1 MKNATNREQLIL
13 LLAEYSTLPEF
24 SGLEC
29 ADVNSPSLFGD
40 RPIHIAATRGD
51 INEIQLILSQGADI
65 NCKGEHGYTALH
77 DAVEQ
82 GNRDAVDYL
91 LKNGANSQDQ
101 NDDGISPAELAKL
114 LGEIEILHLLEKDNL
129 QDED

>member
-1 MKNATNREQLIL
+1 MVSNATNKELLSL

-51 INEIQLILSQGADI
+51 ISEIQLILSQGADI

-91 LKNGANSQDQ
+91 LKHGANPEAL
-101 NDDGISPAELAKL
+101 NDDGVSPAELAKL
-114 LGEIEILHLLEKDNL
+114 LDESEIFHLLEKDNF
-129 QDED
+129 

>member
-1 MKNATNREQLIL
+1 VSNATNQEKLSL
-13 LLAEYSTLPEF
+13 LLAEYSNLPEF

-29 ADVNSPSLFGD
+29 ADVNSASLFGD
-40 RPIHIAATRGD
+40 KPIHIAATRGD

-82 GNRDAVDYL
+82 GHRDAVDYL
-91 LKNGANSQDQ
+91 LKHGANPEAL
-101 NDDGISPAELAKL
+101 NDDGVSPAELAKL
-114 LGEIEILHLLEKDNL
+114 LDESEILVLLH
-129 QDED
+129 EDDF

>member
-1 MKNATNREQLIL
+1 MSNATNQEQLSL

-91 LKNGANSQDQ
+91 LKHGANPEAL
-101 NDDGISPAELAKL
+101 NDDGVSPAELAKL
-114 LGEIEILHLLEKDNL
+114 LDESEILRLLRKDNS
-129 QDED
+129 

>member
-1 MKNATNREQLIL
+1 MSNATNQEKFSL
-13 LLAEYSTLPEF
+13 LLAEYSALPEF

-29 ADVNSPSLFGD
+29 ADVNSLGLFGD

-51 INEIQLILSQGADI
+51 IDEIQLILGHGADI

-82 GNRDAVDYL
+82 GIAQLSNTF
-91 LKNGANSQDQ
+91 
-101 NDDGISPAELAKL
+101 
-114 LGEIEILHLLEKDNL
+114 
-129 QDED
+129 